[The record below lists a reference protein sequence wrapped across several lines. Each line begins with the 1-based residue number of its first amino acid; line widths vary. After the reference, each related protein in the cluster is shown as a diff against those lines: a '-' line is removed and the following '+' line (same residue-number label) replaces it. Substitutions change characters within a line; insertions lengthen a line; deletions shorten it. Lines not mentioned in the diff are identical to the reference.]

1 MSTGDGGY
9 PGWSGPPGGGPPPSG
24 YPGGPVGGYPAGP
37 PPGGGYGSPPP
48 PGGGYGNLGPG
59 SPGGFGSPPPPGYPA
74 GPGGPGYPPP
84 PNRGKRTPV
93 IVAIVGVLVIAIVA
107 VVLLFAHK
115 DDGKGGLAT
124 PTKSPSAPPTSASPT
139 VRPPEQ
145 LALPDTI
152 NGKAPPA
159 DADVPPQVAQVTTVF
174 GQDFDDVTTKVYG
187 QVSDPQAMMVTI
199 GTKRTTVP
207 SDFVT
212 TFVPKAAATEQSATW
227 TQPGT
232 LRCWTISGA
241 SVCLWGDN
249 LHMLYVSSP
258 KSISGTVAVLEKIY
272 LGQAT

>member
-9 PGWSGPPGGGPPPSG
+9 PGWSGPPGGGPPHSG

-48 PGGGYGNLGPG
+48 PGGGYGNPGPG
-59 SPGGFGSPPPPGYPA
+59 SPGGFGSPPPGYPA

-93 IVAIVGVLVIAIVA
+93 IVAIVGVLVVAIVA
-107 VVLLFAHK
+107 VVLVFALK
-115 DDGKGGLAT
+115 DDDKGGSAT

-139 VRPPEQ
+139 ARPPEQ
-145 LALPDTI
+145 LALPGTL
-152 NGKAPPA
+152 NGKSPLA
-159 DADVPPQVAQVTTVF
+159 DADVPPQVAQVTTIF
-174 GQDFDDVTTKVYG
+174 GQDFDDVATKVYG

-212 TFVPKAAATEQSATW
+212 TFVPKAAATEQTATW
-227 TQPGT
+227 TRPGT
-232 LRCWTISGA
+232 LRCWTSGGA
-241 SVCLWGDN
+241 SVCLWGDS

-272 LGQAT
+272 LGQAS